1 MANEYVTDD
10 ELKATL
16 SLTGTT
22 FADAD
27 VTSANGAASR
37 AIDKVCGRFFYTS
50 TQTRYYSPDNEWRLE
65 IHDLN
70 DLTSLKTDPDGD
82 GTFQYTW
89 TEHTDFELEP
99 LNAATDGEPWTAI
112 RRRPAGGYYL
122 PCLMPR
128 SVQVIGDFG
137 WAATPPAI
145 VQAASI
151 LATRLLVRSRQA
163 PLAVLINA
171 ETAARIASTDPDVAA
186 LVEPFVK
193 QQVLVG

>member
-82 GTFQYTW
+82 GAFQYTW